1 MKKMIVSIAS
11 VGALLLASTVATP
24 AAAQTADV
32 PRIIT
37 GTDLGGGPHVRGF
50 APDGTDL
57 GPSFLAYGDDSAN
70 IFRGGVRVGTAD
82 VVSGDG
88 GDEEIL
94 TGPGYGGPHFRSFG
108 VNGEP
113 TQGEFSS
120 EMVFDHNTGI
130 YVAGGDI
137 ATSVGEE
144 EVVVGPNVA
153 PDEEYDDG
161 TPVESFVVVGSTEPR
176 SSFAFV
182 PYEGWRGEIRVA
194 VGNVDTD
201 ANEEI
206 ITAPGP
212 GGGPHVRV
220 WDYVRGSSEETD
232 DLVLRGEFMAYD
244 PAFGGG
250 VYLGV
255 ADVEGDGDDEILTT
269 AGAGGGPHVK
279 AIDFPSLAIDSQ
291 WMAYDEEFRGGV
303 RAAGGQ
309 LDSDAPDEVVTGP
322 GPGGGPHIKTFNFTG
337 SRADGNLGF
346 QAYAENMTAGMFVA
360 IAEVGP
366 GSSSSN
372 GSNSSSSS
380 SSAPSGSSPFRLENG
395 VLHPRD

>member
-1 MKKMIVSIAS
+1 MKKTMLSIAS
-11 VGALLLASTVATP
+11 IGALLLATNVAP
-24 AAAQTADV
+24 AEAQVQEV

-57 GPSFLAYGDDSAN
+57 GPSFLAYGDDSQN

-82 VVSGDG
+82 VAGGDG

-94 TGPGYGGPHFRSFG
+94 TGPGYGGPHFRSFKVDG
-108 VNGEP
+108 QATV
-113 TQGEFSS
+113 GEFSS
-120 EMVFDHNTGI
+120 EMVFEHETGI
-130 YVAGGDI
+130 FVAGGDI
-137 ATSVGEE
+137 ATNVGID

-153 PDEEYDDG
+153 PPGEKYEDG
-161 TPVESFVVVGSTEPR
+161 SPVESFVVVGSTEPR

-182 PYEGWRGEIRVA
+182 PYEGWFGEVRVA
-194 VGNVDTD
+194 VGNVDAD
-201 ANEEI
+201 ANDEI

-220 WDYVRGSSEETD
+220 WDYVRGASEETD
-232 DLVLRGEFMAYD
+232 DLIMRGEFMAYA

-255 ADVEGDGDDEILTT
+255 ADVEGDGDDEILTS
-269 AGAGGGPHVK
+269 AGPGGGPHVK
-279 AIDFPSLAIDSQ
+279 AIDFPSQAVDSQ
-291 WMAYDEEFRGGV
+291 WMAYAEAFRGGV

-309 LDSDAPDEVVTGP
+309 LDDDAPDEVVTGP
-322 GPGGGPHIKTFNFTG
+322 GPGGGPHIRTFNFSG
-337 SRADGNLGF
+337 SQATGNLGF
-346 QAYAENMTAGMFVA
+346 QAYAEAMTAGMFVA

-366 GSSSSN
+366 GSNNNNSN
-372 GSNSSSSS
+372 NSTSSSSS
-380 SSAPSGSSPFRLENG
+380 GSSPSLPFRIEDGFLY
-395 VLHPRD
+395 RD

>member
-1 MKKMIVSIAS
+1 MKKTIMSIAAI
-11 VGALLLASTVATP
+11 GALLLATTVAP
-24 AAAQTADV
+24 AEAQVADV

-57 GPSFLAYGDDSAN
+57 GPSFLAYGDDSQN

-82 VVSGDG
+82 VEGGDG

-94 TGPGYGGPHFRSFG
+94 TGPGYGGPHFRSFKVDG
-108 VNGEP
+108 QP
-113 TQGEFSS
+113 TAGEFSS
-120 EMVFDHNTGI
+120 EMVYDHLTGI

-137 ATSVGEE
+137 ATNVGID

-153 PDEEYDDG
+153 PPGETYDDG

-182 PYEGWRGEIRVA
+182 PYDGWFGEVRVA
-194 VGNVDTD
+194 VGNVDAD
-201 ANEEI
+201 ANDEI

-232 DLVLRGEFMAYD
+232 DLVMRGEFMAYD

-250 VYLGV
+250 VFVGV
-255 ADVEGDGDDEILTT
+255 ADVEGDGDDEILTS
-269 AGAGGGPHVK
+269 AGPGGGPHVK
-279 AIDFPSLAIDSQ
+279 AIDFPSMAVDSQ
-291 WMAYDEEFRGGV
+291 WMAYAEEFRGGV

-322 GPGGGPHIKTFNFTG
+322 GPGGGPHIRTFNFIG
-337 SRADGNLGF
+337 SQAVGNDGF
-346 QAYAENMTAGMFVA
+346 QAYAEAMTAGIFVA
-360 IAEVGP
+360 IAEASP
-366 GSSSSN
+366 SN
-372 GSNSSSSS
+372 GSSGNSTSS
-380 SSAPSGSSPFRLENG
+380 SSAPSAGSPFRIEDGFLY
-395 VLHPRD
+395 RD